1 MKIGIYQHYKGNL
14 YRVLGLAKHSE
25 TEEKLVVYQCLYG
38 NYDLWV
44 RPEDMFNEQIEIDG
58 KKINRFRFVEE
69 A

>member
-1 MKIGIYQHYKGNL
+1 METGIYQHYKGNL
-14 YRVLGLAKHSE
+14 YKVIGLATHSE

-44 RPEDMFNEQIEIDG
+44 RPEAMFKEQIELDG
-58 KKINRFRFVEE
+58 KIVSRFRFVEK